1 MPPDGGLACKDMLRG
16 SGEGLPRESPAI
28 NCPFRA
34 AAGLSRPGQGA
45 YWNLWDKEQEWTA

>member
-16 SGEGLPRESPAI
+16 SAEGLPRESPAI